1 MMISILLAV
10 ALLCVA
16 FYAYRV
22 MAQGNA
28 LALPLLLLSFTGI
41 FFVFFPEETIVI
53 ANKLGVG
60 RGTDLL
66 LYLCFVTGSILI
78 VLIHIKFRHQ
88 SIEITE
94 LARAIALA
102 SPMRPGKTT
111 GEMKDKAV
119 TPDHSW
125 LKPDT
130 GPEKP

>member
-1 MMISILLAV
+1 MMISILLV
-10 ALLCVA
+10 IALLCVA

-22 MAQGNA
+22 MAQGSA
-28 LALPLLLLSFTGI
+28 LALLLMLLSFTGI

-102 SPMRPGKTT
+102 NPLRPGPPVA
-111 GEMKDKAV
+111 GSNSPVAAPEQ
-119 TPDHSW
+119 SG
-125 LKPDT
+125 LKPQADRET
-130 GPEKP
+130 P